1 MDNNVLGNALNII
14 AANVPKEKPGDYKG
28 EDGLL
33 YCGNCHTPKQCYV
46 TMFEK
51 VMTMPIVCKCRQA
64 EIQEEEISS
73 KLQKHKEKVKH
84 LRELCFSTAD
94 SEKYYFTLDERSNP
108 KISDAMKRYVDKWE
122 IMKSENMGLLL
133 YGNVGTGKSFYAG
146 CIANALIEQEIPVL
160 MTNFVQI
167 INTLQ
172 GMYDGK
178 QDYINEI
185 VKYPLLI
192 LDDLGA
198 ERQSDY
204 MLEQVYNIINARY
217 QTGKPLIVTTNIPI
231 EEIKEPQ
238 DIKYQ
243 RIYDRILEICHPIK
257 IEGNSRRRKAVKDN
271 YKNRMELLGL

>member
-1 MDNNVLGNALNII
+1 MNANVLGQALNII
-14 AANVPKEKPGDYKG
+14 SANVPKAKPGDYQG

-33 YCGNCHTPKQCYV
+33 YCGSCHTPKQCYV
-46 TMFEK
+46 EMFNR

-64 EIQEEEISS
+64 EIEAEEAAT
-73 KLQKHKEKVKH
+73 KLHKHEETVKR
-84 LRELCFSTAD
+84 LRENCFSTAD
-94 SEKYYFTLDERSNP
+94 SAQYRFDLDDQTNLRISN
-108 KISDAMKRYVDKWE
+108 AMHRYVEKWE
-122 IMKSENMGLLL
+122 EMKSQNMGLLL

-160 MTNFVQI
+160 MTNFVRI

-172 GMYDGK
+172 GMYEGK
-178 QDYINEI
+178 QDYINGI

-217 QTGKPLIVTTNIPI
+217 ETGRPLIVTTNVPI

-243 RIYDRILEICHPIK
+243 RIYDRVLEICQPIK
-257 IEGNSRRRKAVKDN
+257 IEGISRRRQAVKAN
-271 YKNRMELLGL
+271 FKNRMELLGL